1 MLLSTITAIWLAT
14 IAGYR
19 VNKRRSLVKLLI
31 DHSTSP
37 RITIGWEKLFR
48 AFPFSPWVLD
58 APLEWPIRGFSLCPL
73 CLLTLPPLSSVSC
86 LLFFNLLLLLRLDR
100 PITFRR
106 LSRIAPP
113 QLLPPS
119 PSLHRFV
126 CPSHIPISS
135 TLALDLPSLLLS
147 QPSFL
152 IHHII
157 YYFVF
162 FVDFSSLPPPSFFAT
177 LHAIHASLAYSH
189 FSVLDP
195 RHVPLFPRSQTP
207 RRTTPLLNPRFIRT
221 GIPLDSVLFII
232 ETALDSDIVDRGA
245 ATL

>member
-1 MLLSTITAIWLAT
+1 MNGPSVALASVLSA
-14 IAGYR
+14 
-19 VNKRRSLVKLLI
+19 
-31 DHSTSP
+31 
-37 RITIGWEKLFR
+37 
-48 AFPFSPWVLD
+48 
-58 APLEWPIRGFSLCPL
+58 FSL
-73 CLLTLPPLSSVSC
+73 S
-86 LLFFNLLLLLRLDR
+86 LLFLQSLASSSSISCFLCVLTR
-100 PITFRR
+100 PITFPR

-113 QLLPPS
+113 QILPPS

-126 CPSHIPISS
+126 CPSHIPIPS

-157 YYFVF
+157 YSFVF
-162 FVDFSSLPPPSFFAT
+162 FVDFSSLPPPSSFAL

-207 RRTTPLLNPRFIRT
+207 RRTTPLLNSRFTRT
-221 GIPLDSVLFII
+221 GIPLDSILFII
-232 ETALDSDIVDRGA
+232 ETALDSDIVERGA
-245 ATL
+245 VPSKSCSGLAVHPVVIASILEGY